1 MHERFKSSFSA
12 PIGAKATLLIVYR
25 VLQLTYRVPFPPTD
39 GGAIGIFNITKGL
52 KENGCDIDLVAINTP
67 KHSQPPGAMSNLAQQ
82 HDVFVDTRI
91 RPLYM
96 LLNLLF
102 SKEPYNTQRFY
113 SQEVVL
119 KLKEL
124 LTQNHY
130 HYIHVDGAFVAR
142 YITDIRNL
150 SSTPLLVRPHNI
162 EYIIWER
169 LSKST
174 RNPFKKWY
182 FRSLGIRLM
191 AFEKRWYA
199 LADALAPITENDKQR
214 LNELGINKPM
224 KVIPAGVVLDKYNGT
239 TNELKILNTLFSLSA
254 LDWLPN
260 LEGLDWFIQQIW
272 PSVVMNNPS
281 VGLHIAGKSTPSW
294 MYDKKWKNTTIHGF
308 VDDPVTF
315 QQRYQLMLVPL
326 LSGGGMRVKIVEG
339 MAAGCCILST
349 SIGAEGI
356 ACEHGKNILIA
367 NSPEEWIEQINWALS
382 NPEACLQIGNNAR
395 LMAQTYYE
403 NKSVT
408 SSYLQLISHISAIG

>member
-67 KHSQPPGAMSNLAQQ
+67 KHSQPPGAMSKLARQ

-96 LLNLLF
+96 LLNVLF

-254 LDWLPN
+254 LD
-260 LEGLDWFIQQIW
+260 I
-272 PSVVMNNPS
+272 
-281 VGLHIAGKSTPSW
+281 K
-294 MYDKKWKNTTIHGF
+294 
-308 VDDPVTF
+308 
-315 QQRYQLMLVPL
+315 LV
-326 LSGGGMRVKIVEG
+326 
-339 MAAGCCILST
+339 
-349 SIGAEGI
+349 
-356 ACEHGKNILIA
+356 N
-367 NSPEEWIEQINWALS
+367 
-382 NPEACLQIGNNAR
+382 
-395 LMAQTYYE
+395 
-403 NKSVT
+403 
-408 SSYLQLISHISAIG
+408 

>member
-1 MHERFKSSFSA
+1 
-12 PIGAKATLLIVYR
+12 VYR

>member
-1 MHERFKSSFSA
+1 MHERIKSSFRA

-39 GGAIGIFNITKGL
+39 GGAIGIYNITKGL
-52 KENGCDIDLVAINTP
+52 KENGCDIDLVSINTP
-67 KHSQPPGAMSNLAQQ
+67 KHSQPSEAMNLLAKQ

-91 RPLYM
+91 RPFLL
-96 LLNLLF
+96 LLNFLF
-102 SKEPYNTQRFY
+102 SKEPYNIQRFY
-113 SQEVVL
+113 SQAVVK
-119 KLKEL
+119 KLEEL
-124 LTQNHY
+124 LTHNQY
-130 HYIHVDGAFVAR
+130 DYIHVDGAFVAR
-142 YITDIRNL
+142 YITVIRNL
-150 SSTPLLVRPHNI
+150 TSAPILVRPHNI

-174 RNPFKKWY
+174 RNPLKKWY
-182 FRSLGIRLM
+182 FGSLAKRLK
-191 AFEKRWYA
+191 AFEKKWYA

-214 LNELGINKPM
+214 LNEWGIFKPM
-224 KVIPAGVVLDKYNGT
+224 KVIPAGVVLDKYHGT
-239 TNELKILNTLFSLSA
+239 TNEVKVPNTLFSLSA

-260 LEGLDWFIQQIW
+260 LEGIEWFIQQIW
-272 PSVVMNNPS
+272 PSVVTNHPTIS
-281 VGLHIAGKSTPSW
+281 LQIAGKSTPRW

-367 NSPEEWIEQINWALS
+367 NTPEEWISQINWALT
-382 NPEACLQIGNNAR
+382 NPEECLQIGNNAR
-395 LMAQTYYE
+395 TMAQSCYE

-408 SSYLQLISHISAIG
+408 ASYLQLISHFPSKE